1 MENFKV
7 VVVGDANVGKT
18 SLLHRYAK
26 GDFYSNSEPT
36 ISPTPLTR
44 MIEFPGSG
52 AKAKLQIWDTAG
64 QEKYRSVTPIYYRD
78 AAAAICVFD
87 VTNRESLEDAKK
99 WLADLRQ
106 YSQAHIVIGLAGN
119 KCDLYEKE
127 EVSLEEAKHFQ
138 EENKIDVFQQTSA
151 KENIGID
158 ELFKGLLEK
167 IEINKNLKKQKVP
180 GEVIDGRTISN
191 ATNN

>member
-167 IEINKNLKKQKVP
+167 IEINKNLKK
-180 GEVIDGRTISN
+180 
-191 ATNN
+191 